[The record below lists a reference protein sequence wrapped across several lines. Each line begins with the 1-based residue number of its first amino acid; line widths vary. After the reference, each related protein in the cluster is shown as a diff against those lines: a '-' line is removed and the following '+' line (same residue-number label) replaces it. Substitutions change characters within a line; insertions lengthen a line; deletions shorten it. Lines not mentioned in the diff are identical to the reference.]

1 MSIPKRSSAARRTND
16 PVLALRFE
24 HCGETEYARFL
35 ARLDV
40 SREFRR
46 MRQRWRVEFIDRW
59 PKLALWF
66 AEPLHKRIGRLA
78 GETQKSAS
86 YPVSYRARSY
96 LYYLALTDRLRF
108 DYEFLLAV
116 ADLCVADVAHPLGL
130 DFEIPSLTSEGVRMG
145 YQRASIAGS
154 IKWAV
159 CRLALHTGVRSPN
172 SFDNNHI
179 SDLTQA
185 VERFP
190 AQEDLGRL
198 HSAPERIQCRLMDWT
213 VHIHR
218 LRMLLHHRGQNI
230 DPPPKIP
237 RPQPLRRSGQRG
249 MHALVNQWLAVKNST
264 WQKTTV
270 DHAGVSLRHFLWH
283 LERCAPDVRKFSAVK
298 REHALSFMKS
308 MSTEKSTR
316 TGAPL
321 SVTAR
326 RARISA
332 VSHFLSDATAWG
344 WSDIPTRPL
353 FDWRDLPRLAS
364 RIPRFIPQG
373 ELAKLM
379 DAIRALSCP
388 YQRAALLTARWSGA
402 RRGEISRLIV
412 DCLDRYPDG
421 TARLRIPVG
430 KTSRERMVPLH
441 QEAAEALQVLIDLR
455 RAASDVKV
463 VDERTG
469 DRVRFLFFRRGK
481 RMSTTYLFDYPL
493 RDASRAAGLRTAVTA
508 HRFRHTVGTQLAER
522 GAKLHTIMSVLG
534 HESPHMS
541 MVYARISDA
550 EVLKDYRSVLAPG
563 AIIAGRGSEAVRSGQ
578 LSVGAVN
585 WLRSNFLKTELEL
598 GHCLRLPSEGP
609 CECDLYLN
617 CAKFVTTP
625 SYAPRLRERHK
636 LELALAYDARKR
648 AWPREAERHCGIAKR
663 IECLL
668 ADLGQPLSSK

>member
-1 MSIPKRSSAARRTND
+1 MSTTRRSSAVGAVSIPSPAPR
-16 PVLALRFE
+16 LEYCSEA
-24 HCGETEYARFL
+24 EYARFL

-40 SREFRR
+40 SREFCR
-46 MRQRWRVEFIDRW
+46 MRQRWRREFMECW
-59 PKLALWF
+59 PKLAMWS
-66 AEPLHKRIGRLA
+66 AEPLHKRVGRLA
-78 GETQKSAS
+78 GETQKTAS
-86 YPVSYRARSY
+86 YRVSYRARSY
-96 LYYLALTDRLRF
+96 LYYLALTDRLRL
-108 DYEFLLAV
+108 DYDFLLAI
-116 ADLCVADVAHPLGL
+116 ADLCATDVAHPLGI
-130 DFEIPSLTSEGVRMG
+130 DFEIPSLTEEGARMG
-145 YQRASIAGS
+145 YRRGSIEGS

-159 CRLALHTGVRSPN
+159 CRLALHTGVRSPRWLEN
-172 SFDNNHI
+172 AHI
-179 SDLTQA
+179 VGLTQA
-185 VERFP
+185 VERFH

-198 HSAPERIQCRLMDWT
+198 HCAPERIQSQVADWT
-213 VHIHR
+213 VHINR

-230 DPPPKIP
+230 ELPAKIS
-237 RPQPLRRSGQRG
+237 RPQPVRRSGQLA
-249 MHALVNQWLAVKNST
+249 MHALVDQWLAIKSTT

-270 DHAGVSLRHFLWH
+270 DHAGVSLRHFLRH
-283 LERCAPDVRKFSAVK
+283 LEQCAPDVEKFSALR
-298 REHALSFMKS
+298 REHGLSFIRS
-308 MSTEKSTR
+308 MTIEKSLR
-316 TGAPL
+316 TGTPL

-326 RARISA
+326 RARIA
-332 VSHFLSDATAWG
+332 TVSHFLSDAGAWG
-344 WSDIPTRPL
+344 WPDMPVRSI
-353 FDWRDLPRLAS
+353 FDWRDLPRLPS
-364 RIPRFIPQG
+364 RVPRFIPEG

-379 DAIRALSCP
+379 DAIRKLPCP

-402 RRGEISRLIV
+402 RRGEISRLTV
-412 DCLDRYPDG
+412 DCLDQYPDG

-441 QEAAEALQVLIDLR
+441 QEAAEALQAVITLR
-455 RAASDVKV
+455 RTVSEMTVI
-463 VDERTG
+463 DERTG
-469 DRVRFLFFRRGK
+469 DCVRFLFFRRGK

-493 RDASRAAGLRTAVTA
+493 RDASRAAGLRVGVTA

-563 AIIAGRGSEAVRSGQ
+563 AIIAGRGAEAVRTGE
-578 LSVGAVN
+578 LTGAAVN

-625 SYAPRLRERHK
+625 AYAPRLRERHK
-636 LELALAYDARKR
+636 LELALAEDARQR
-648 AWPREAERHCGIAKR
+648 AWPREVQRHCGIAKR

-668 ADLGQPLSSK
+668 ADLGQPLEPK